1 MKTVSFKNPVCAGAD
16 PWMFAY
22 DGWYYLCCTHGQKII
37 LYRSKNPATI
47 KEDEQITAFLP
58 PEDQPFSKSLWS
70 PEIHYFSPEDFG
82 EEHAGFYMFI
92 ACSDGQNI
100 HHRMYVLRSED
111 RRSPFAAYGNPVTGE
126 RNIPEKF
133 CSPEDETFN
142 SGWC

>member
-82 EEHAGFYMFI
+82 EEHAICSSHVPTGKTSITACMCSARRI
-92 ACSDGQNI
+92 A
-100 HHRMYVLRSED
+100 VP
-111 RRSPFAAYGNPVTGE
+111 RSPLTATP
-126 RNIPEKF
+126 
-133 CSPEDETFN
+133 
-142 SGWC
+142 